1 MKKLFLLL
9 LGLMAAASAHALV
22 PADPTNLT
30 WYDCGDES
38 GHSYLTFTLPTVD
51 VNGTPLDIEMMGYRI
66 YTDDDQIFTFN
77 SALYENIFGSST
89 EVYYYSWE
97 AGSDLQSN
105 GVFFYRTNADGF
117 ERFFNT
123 RIGVQVFYVNDNFSI
138 GGVSNIV
145 YTYLED
151 PVADLPKPANPILEE
166 WIDYAGGFS
175 YLGVYFNMDFDGN
188 DWVPLAVDGT
198 YLDPEKLTYS
208 IYTDEDQLFVF
219 TPEDYPYDF
228 TEPVTE
234 IPYGYE
240 GMEFGMWEVHFP
252 NHSNETVGMERFF
265 DWRIGMRL
273 NYRDGDQVSNSDLVY
288 MEIYP
293 QLKEAAQ
300 VTSTSFFADWSCE
313 AENTYLINNFIG
325 EGCGYFLYV
334 VNKETQEVVMTQN
347 VEPTNTY
354 IDENGYERPLP
365 GATYMVEGLTP
376 GTTYQFYVVVKQNT
390 SKSYQSVVREVTLPA
405 EGHGYDLGDVNHDH
419 KVAINDVTFLI
430 DYLLGTDNG
439 ACPICANVN
448 GDNGITIADVTALI
462 DILLSGN

>member
-1 MKKLFLLL
+1 M
-9 LGLMAAASAHALV
+9 
-22 PADPTNLT
+22 
-30 WYDCGDES
+30 
-38 GHSYLTFTLPTVD
+38 
-51 VNGTPLDIEMMGYRI
+51 
-66 YTDDDQIFTFN
+66 
-77 SALYENIFGSST
+77 
-89 EVYYYSWE
+89 
-97 AGSDLQSN
+97 
-105 GVFFYRTNADGF
+105 
-117 ERFFNT
+117 
-123 RIGVQVFYVNDNFSI
+123 
-138 GGVSNIV
+138 
-145 YTYLED
+145 
-151 PVADLPKPANPILEE
+151 
-166 WIDYAGGFS
+166 
-175 YLGVYFNMDFDGN
+175 
-188 DWVPLAVDGT
+188 
-198 YLDPEKLTYS
+198 
-208 IYTDEDQLFVF
+208 F